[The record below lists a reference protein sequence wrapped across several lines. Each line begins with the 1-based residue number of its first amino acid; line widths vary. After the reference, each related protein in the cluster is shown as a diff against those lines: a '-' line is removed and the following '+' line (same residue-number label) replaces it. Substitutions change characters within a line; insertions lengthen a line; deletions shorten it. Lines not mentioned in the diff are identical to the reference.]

1 MRAGAIIIGVA
12 FLIAAPACAEVSF
25 AEQQVG
31 RAIDRMF
38 ADPKTALAAAQAA
51 QGAAKMGPVPPPL
64 AAKARWLEGEA
75 LSRLDRDAEAEPLIA
90 RTLEEV
96 RIRWPNSRLHAD
108 LLMTWGGIQQ
118 NRSHAAAA
126 LDAFQQAHN
135 LFRSLHAPRKQ
146 AIALVMIASLYNR
159 ARDNE
164 SALRY
169 FQAALDVDSGDR
181 NLRMS
186 IFNNRGNAL
195 LDMDR
200 PGAAIREYQ
209 QALALATAS
218 GEPGLK
224 VPILNNLARTALK
237 QGKLASAR
245 RYSDAAAV
253 ASPGHSS
260 EYDGSLHALRGQI
273 ALRRGLIGDAV
284 TEIDAAFAHI
294 SDVSSPVWREVHEA
308 AVDIYTR
315 AGRPADALAHLKALK
330 RIDDEVTKIAT
341 DTNTA
346 LLAARFDATNQQL
359 RIEKLRTNE
368 ANQRARFARDR
379 ALFQLLLVGGM
390 LFVAVGGAALLA
402 FALVHIHR
410 SRREVR
416 IANRDL
422 AASNAELGKALAAKR
437 EFLATTSHEFRTP
450 LNGILGMSEVLLA
463 DSTLGEEAR
472 ARVAVLQDAGRSMQN
487 LVNDVLDM
495 ASLDSG
501 KIALEHAPFGLRALI
516 EDVAQRWTVEAAQRG
531 LAFTL
536 NCADCPQTLTGDSR
550 KIGQIIHHLLS
561 NAVKFTHEGGVAL
574 TASSLDGQPGAE
586 IVVADTGI
594 GIAAEQQVLVFGKFY
609 QVDGGTT
616 RAHGGIGVGLA
627 LARTFA
633 TAMGGTLTVESA
645 LGAGAIFRLRLPEG
659 ASASAAEIEA
669 ARPLTGQRLL
679 LVEANPLAR
688 AMTLHA
694 LLQAGF
700 VVDAVDSADVALTHL
715 MTRATDLM
723 LVNADLASA
732 ADLAALLT
740 AARRREVVTTVLFDP
755 GDAMGAPTLEAA
767 DLHQCVAKPVTMGAL
782 IQRLRHP
789 AGQAAGMTAWH

>member
-1 MRAGAIIIGVA
+1 MRADAIIIGA
-12 FLIAAPACAEVSF
+12 AMLIAAPASAQAPY
-25 AEQQVG
+25 AEQQVM

-38 ADPKTALAAAQAA
+38 ADPKTALAAARAA
-51 QGAAKMGPVPPPL
+51 QGTTKMGPTPSLL

-90 RTLEEV
+90 RVLEEV
-96 RIRWPNSRLHAD
+96 RARWPNSRLHAD

-135 LFRSLHAPRKQ
+135 LFRSLHEPRKQ
-146 AIALVMIASLYNR
+146 AIALVMIAGLYNR

-169 FQAALDVDSGDR
+169 FQAALDVDAGDR

-195 LDMDR
+195 LDMGR
-200 PGAAIREYQ
+200 PADAIREYQ

-218 GEPGLK
+218 GEPGLR
-224 VPILNNLARTALK
+224 VPILNNLARSALK
-237 QGKLASAR
+237 QGKLASAQ
-245 RYSDAAAV
+245 RYSDAASV

-273 ALRRGLIGDAV
+273 ALRRGSLGDAV
-284 TEIDAAFAHI
+284 TEIDESFEHI
-294 SDVSSPVWREVHEA
+294 SDASSPVWREVHEA

-330 RIDDEVTKIAT
+330 RIDDEVTKVAT

-379 ALFQLLLVGGM
+379 ALFQLLLVGGL

-416 IANRDL
+416 TANRDL
-422 AASNAELGKALAAKR
+422 AASNAQLGKALAAKR

-450 LNGILGMSEVLLA
+450 LNGILGMSQVLLA
-463 DSTLGEEAR
+463 DDTLGEEAR
-472 ARVAVLQDAGRSMQN
+472 ARIAVLQDAGRSMQA

-501 KIALEHAPFGLRALI
+501 KIALEQAPFGLRTLI
-516 EDVAQRWTVEAAQRG
+516 ETIAQRWAVEATQRG

-536 NCADCPQTLTGDSR
+536 DCADCPQTLIGDAR
-550 KIGQIIHHLLS
+550 RIGQIIHHLLS
-561 NAVKFTHEGGVAL
+561 NAVKFTHEGRVAL
-574 TASSLDGQPGAE
+574 AACPLDGQPGAE

-616 RAHGGIGVGLA
+616 RAYGGIGVGLT
-627 LARTFA
+627 LAHTFA

-645 LGAGAIFRLRLPEG
+645 LGGGATFRLRLPEG
-659 ASASAAEIEA
+659 VAGSDAEIEA
-669 ARPLTGQRLL
+669 ARPRQGARLL
-679 LVEANPLAR
+679 LVEANPLMR
-688 AMTLHA
+688 GVTLHS
-694 LLQAGF
+694 LLRAGF
-700 VVDAVDSADVALTHL
+700 VVDAVGSADAAHTHL
-715 MTRATDLM
+715 ITRATDMM

-732 ADLAALLT
+732 ADLAPLLA
-740 AARRREVVTTVLFDP
+740 AARAREVVTTVLFDP
-755 GDAMGAPTLEAA
+755 SDAFDAPTMEAA
-767 DLHQCVAKPVTMGAL
+767 DLHQYVAKPITMGAL
-782 IQRLRHP
+782 IQRLQHP
-789 AGQAAGMTAWH
+789 VGRAAGINA